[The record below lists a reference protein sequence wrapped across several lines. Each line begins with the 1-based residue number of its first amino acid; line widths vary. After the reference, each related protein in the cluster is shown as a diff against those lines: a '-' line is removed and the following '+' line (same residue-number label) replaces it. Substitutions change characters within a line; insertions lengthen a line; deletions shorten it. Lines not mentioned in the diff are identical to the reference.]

1 MRRPAARRSP
11 RKKQINNLMKTFYL
25 LTLLLLSACATT
37 PRLTLRPQPIPPADN
52 LRNPEVIHAYHFGR
66 YTDPNDDLI
75 LNEQHELYRV
85 EQTACWNLTPGCSAT
100 YPETMKEVSVMLP
113 LANDAI
119 VAEVNAQKIATAQ
132 ILGQARRLA
141 GALTRVQ
148 MNLLEAKTNWQQE
161 AGMRAVLSDVTH
173 RLATLEAAQGRATSS
188 PPIPTELSTNHES
201 FDPLTP

>member
-1 MRRPAARRSP
+1 
-11 RKKQINNLMKTFYL
+11 MKIFYL
-25 LTLLLLSACATT
+25 LPLLLLSACATT
-37 PRLTLRPQPIPPADN
+37 PQLTLRPQPIPQADN
-52 LRNPEVIHAYHFGR
+52 IRYPEVIHAYHVGR

-75 LNEQHELYRV
+75 LHEQHDFYRV
-85 EQTACWNLTPGCSAT
+85 EQTACWNLTPGCSAI
-100 YPETMKEVSVMLP
+100 YPVKMKEVSVNLP

-173 RLATLEAAQGRATSS
+173 RLATLEAAQGRAASTPSIS
-188 PPIPTELSTNHES
+188 KNLSTNGES